1 MKIIGLCGGSGSG
14 KTTATEI
21 FASLGAA
28 VIDTDLVW
36 HELCRPGSDCVRELA
51 DEFGHDIIDGDGGL
65 DRLALGAIVFADS
78 VKRARLNA
86 ISHAL
91 IKDET
96 VRRLHM
102 YESSGYD
109 AAVVDAPLLFESG
122 FDKLCCVTV
131 GVVTDRETRI
141 ARIIAR
147 DGIDKARAEARIAA
161 QITDEELRRRCD
173 YIIVNDG
180 DKNALYERVESL
192 YKQIVGVGIN

>member
-14 KTTATEI
+14 KTTASDI
-21 FASLGAA
+21 FASFGAA

-51 DEFGHDIIDGDGGL
+51 DEFGHDIIDCDGGL
-65 DRLALGAIVFADS
+65 DRQALGAIVFADS
-78 VKRARLNA
+78 IKRARLNT
-86 ISHAL
+86 ISHAR

-96 VRRLHM
+96 VRRLRM
-102 YESSGYD
+102 FESNGYD

-122 FDKLCCVTV
+122 FDRLCSVTV
-131 GVVTDRETRI
+131 GVVADRETRI

-180 DKNALYERVESL
+180 GKDALYERVESL
-192 YKQIVGVGIN
+192 YKQIVGVDIH